1 MSQNQKMSL
10 PSWHIVNEECLEDGW
25 RKEDIINL
33 KELIAF
39 VNTFKKQGASKA
51 QLVGWMTGKPKGM
64 TKRVAIDQLLDVAL
78 SHFLLI
84 QVDETYVGHEHS
96 RLTPVHN
103 EYDDQNQSN
112 LII

>member
-51 QLVGWMTGKPKGM
+51 DVMVWMSGKPKGM
-64 TKRVAIDQLLDVAL
+64 TKRVSIDQLLDVAL

-96 RLTPVHN
+96 RLIPS